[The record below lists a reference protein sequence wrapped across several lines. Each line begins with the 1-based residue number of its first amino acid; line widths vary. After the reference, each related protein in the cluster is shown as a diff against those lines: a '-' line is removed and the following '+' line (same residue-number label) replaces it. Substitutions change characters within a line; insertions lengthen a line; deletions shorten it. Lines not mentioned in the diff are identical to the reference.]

1 MGNYPN
7 DLAEWLS
14 QRKGNKSTHAATMA
28 SFLAVSEN
36 VRAAIDAGF
45 ELKTIWEHL
54 REKKRISFRYE
65 TFLKYVRRHIT
76 KTVST
81 KKTKDHGT
89 KKTAPSAATAFSFSP
104 NPKKDELL

>member
-14 QRKGNKSTHAATMA
+14 QRKGNKSKRAATLA

-36 VRAAIDAGF
+36 VSDAIDAGF

-54 REKKRISFRYE
+54 REEKRISFRYE
-65 TFLKYVRRHIT
+65 TFLKYINRHIKKSKST
-76 KTVST
+76 KTM
-81 KKTKDHGT
+81 KDQSQ
-89 KKTAPSAATAFSFSP
+89 KKTASSSNSFSFSP

>member
-14 QRKGNKSTHAATMA
+14 ERRGNKSTHATTLA

-36 VRAAIDAGF
+36 VRDAIDAGF

-54 REKKRISFRYE
+54 RERKRISFRLGL
-65 TFLKYVRRHIT
+65 TQSLWKQT
-76 KTVST
+76 
-81 KKTKDHGT
+81 DCA
-89 KKTAPSAATAFSFSP
+89 APVA
-104 NPKKDELL
+104 NN

>member
-1 MGNYPN
+1 MGNYPI

-14 QRKGNKSTHAATMA
+14 QRKGSKSTHASTMA

-36 VRAAIDAGF
+36 VRDAVDAGF

-65 TFLKYVRRHIT
+65 TFLKYVNRHI
-76 KTVST
+76 
-81 KKTKDHGT
+81 KKDTGT
-89 KKTAPSAATAFSFSP
+89 KKVKKQSQDKTGSKPTSFSFSP
-104 NPKKDELL
+104 NPKKDDLL

>member
-14 QRKGNKSTHAATMA
+14 ESRGNKSTHATTLA

-36 VRAAIDAGF
+36 VREAIDAGF

-54 REKKRISFRYE
+54 RERKRVSFRYE
-65 TFLKYVRRHIT
+65 TFLKYVHRHIKKST
-76 KTVST
+76 ST
-81 KKTKDHGT
+81 KKTKNQSQS
-89 KKTAPSAATAFSFSP
+89 KTANASTSFSFSP